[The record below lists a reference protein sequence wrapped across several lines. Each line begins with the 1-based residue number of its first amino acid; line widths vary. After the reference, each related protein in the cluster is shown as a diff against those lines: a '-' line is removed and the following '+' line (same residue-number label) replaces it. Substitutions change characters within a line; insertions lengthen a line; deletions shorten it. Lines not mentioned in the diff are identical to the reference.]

1 MEMTLQRACRCRIFP
16 IYTLTSQI
24 NINILSIQININI
37 NILTTQV
44 VLDKIACPVVCDI
57 LEVLTM
63 HLGKVAEADNRMGI
77 ENLGLLFGQVM
88 VDDSKDRIF
97 LFRFFFGPTPRLQWM
112 QSSFQVN

>member
-1 MEMTLQRACRCRIFP
+1 M
-16 IYTLTSQI
+16 
-24 NINILSIQININI
+24 
-37 NILTTQV
+37 

-57 LEVLTM
+57 LEVLAM

-88 VDDSKDRIF
+88 VDDIKDRIF
-97 LFRFFFGPTPRLQWM
+97 SKKNLFRFFFGPTPRLQWM

>member
-1 MEMTLQRACRCRIFP
+1 M
-16 IYTLTSQI
+16 
-24 NINILSIQININI
+24 
-37 NILTTQV
+37 

-88 VDDSKDRIF
+88 VDDSKDRTFSKKICLGF
-97 LFRFFFGPTPRLQWM
+97 SLAPPHGSNGCKVLFR
-112 QSSFQVN
+112 